1 MRRHNKR
8 GYFSPATIMAL
19 LLAVLALGL
28 PFIMN
33 GPVKDEDILTPLP
46 TPESTVTTITEDTK
60 IAAVPTQKPVAVT
73 TKKRTDVSPK
83 PSVTSSGTAP
93 AAVVSSETVK
103 SVQDKA
109 VNLEK
114 VALGLYRDNGE
125 DITAD
130 ALREKAGVPADEHF
144 IVTISKKNGNISKV
158 SYFTKDYS
166 VAFSNGKF
174 SALANI
180 AGDDFEDAVLP
191 IVSIVFKTNAKDSS
205 GKEKMI

>member
-1 MRRHNKR
+1 MKRHNKR

-19 LLAVLALGL
+19 LLAALALGL

-33 GPVKDEDILTPLP
+33 GPVNDEDILTPLP

-93 AAVVSSETVK
+93 SAVVSSETVK

-114 VALGLYRDNGE
+114 VALGLYRDNG
-125 DITAD
+125 DNLTAD
-130 ALREKAGVPADEHF
+130 ALREKAGVPDDEHF
-144 IVTISKKNGNISKV
+144 IVTISKKNGNVSKV

-180 AGDDFEDAVLP
+180 AGDDFEDAVL
-191 IVSIVFKTNAKDSS
+191 FL
-205 GKEKMI
+205 

>member
-1 MRRHNKR
+1 MKRHNKR

-19 LLAVLALGL
+19 LLAMLALGL

-33 GPVKDEDILTPLP
+33 GPVNDEDILTPLP
-46 TPESTVTTITEDTK
+46 TPESTVTTITEDSIIT
-60 IAAVPTQKPVAVT
+60 AVPTQKPVAVT

-114 VALGLYRDNGE
+114 VALGLYRDNG
-125 DITAD
+125 DNLTAD
-130 ALREKAGVPADEHF
+130 AVREKAGVPADEHF
-144 IVTISKKNGNISKV
+144 IVTISTKNGNVSKV

-166 VAFSNGKF
+166 VAFSDGKF

-180 AGDDFEDAVLP
+180 AGDDFEDAVL
-191 IVSIVFKTNAKDSS
+191 FL
-205 GKEKMI
+205 

>member
-33 GPVKDEDILTPLP
+33 GPVNDEDILTPLP

-144 IVTISKKNGNISKV
+144 IITISKKNGNISKV

-180 AGDDFEDAVLP
+180 AGDDFEDAVL
-191 IVSIVFKTNAKDSS
+191 FL
-205 GKEKMI
+205 

>member
-1 MRRHNKR
+1 MKRHNKR

-19 LLAVLALGL
+19 LLAMLALGL

-33 GPVKDEDILTPLP
+33 GPVNDEDILTPLP
-46 TPESTVTTITEDTK
+46 TPESTVTTITEDSIIT
-60 IAAVPTQKPVAVT
+60 AVPTQKPVAVT

-114 VALGLYRDNGE
+114 AALGLYRDNG
-125 DITAD
+125 DNLTAD
-130 ALREKAGVPADEHF
+130 AVREKAGVPVDEHF
-144 IVTISKKNGNISKV
+144 IVTISTKNGNVSKV

-166 VAFSNGKF
+166 VAFSDGKF

-180 AGDDFEDAVLP
+180 AGDDFEDAVL
-191 IVSIVFKTNAKDSS
+191 FL
-205 GKEKMI
+205 

>member
-33 GPVKDEDILTPLP
+33 GPVNDEDILTPLP
-46 TPESTVTTITEDTK
+46 TPESTVTTITEDSK
-60 IAAVPTQKPVAVT
+60 ITAVPTQKPVAVT

-114 VALGLYRDNGE
+114 AALGLYRDNG
-125 DITAD
+125 DNLTAD
-130 ALREKAGVPADEHF
+130 AVREKAGVPADEHF
-144 IVTISKKNGNISKV
+144 IVTISTKNGNVSKV

-166 VAFSNGKF
+166 VAFSDGKF

-180 AGDDFEDAVLP
+180 AGDDFEDAVL
-191 IVSIVFKTNAKDSS
+191 FL
-205 GKEKMI
+205 

>member
-8 GYFSPATIMAL
+8 GYFSPTTIMAL

-33 GPVKDEDILTPLP
+33 GPVNDEDILTPLP

-60 IAAVPTQKPVAVT
+60 IAAVPTQKLVAVT

-93 AAVVSSETVK
+93 SAVVSSETVK

-114 VALGLYRDNGE
+114 VALGLYRDNG
-125 DITAD
+125 DNLTAD
-130 ALREKAGVPADEHF
+130 ALREKAGVPDDEHF
-144 IVTISKKNGNISKV
+144 IVTISKKNGNVSKV

-180 AGDDFEDAVLP
+180 AGDDFEDAVL
-191 IVSIVFKTNAKDSS
+191 FL
-205 GKEKMI
+205 

>member
-1 MRRHNKR
+1 MKRHNKR

-19 LLAVLALGL
+19 LLAALALGL

-33 GPVKDEDILTPLP
+33 GPVNDEDILTPLP
-46 TPESTVTTITEDTK
+46 TPESTVTTITEDSK
-60 IAAVPTQKPVAVT
+60 ITAVPTQKPVAVT

-93 AAVVSSETVK
+93 AAVASGETVK

-114 VALGLYRDNGE
+114 AALGLYRDNG
-125 DITAD
+125 DNLTAD
-130 ALREKAGVPADEHF
+130 AVREKAGVPADEHF
-144 IVTISKKNGNISKV
+144 IVTISTKNGNVSKV

-166 VAFSNGKF
+166 VAFSDGKF

-180 AGDDFEDAVLP
+180 AGDDFEDAVL
-191 IVSIVFKTNAKDSS
+191 FL
-205 GKEKMI
+205 

>member
-8 GYFSPATIMAL
+8 GYFSPTTIMAL

-33 GPVKDEDILTPLP
+33 GPVNDEDILTPLP

-93 AAVVSSETVK
+93 SAVVSSETVK

-130 ALREKAGVPADEHF
+130 ALREKAGVPDDEHF

-180 AGDDFEDAVLP
+180 AGDDFEDAVL
-191 IVSIVFKTNAKDSS
+191 FL
-205 GKEKMI
+205 

>member
-1 MRRHNKR
+1 
-8 GYFSPATIMAL
+8 MAL

-33 GPVKDEDILTPLP
+33 GPVNDEDILTPLP
-46 TPESTVTTITEDTK
+46 TPESTVTTVTTITEDST
-60 IAAVPTQKPVAVT
+60 ITAVPTQKPVAVT

-83 PSVTSSGTAP
+83 PSVTTSKAATPSAP

-114 VALGLYRDNGE
+114 VALGLFRDNGD
-125 DITAD
+125 DITAESV
-130 ALREKAGVPADEHF
+130 REKAGVPSDEHF

-174 SALANI
+174 SALANV
-180 AGDDFEDAVLP
+180 AGDDFEDAVL
-191 IVSIVFKTNAKDSS
+191 FL
-205 GKEKMI
+205 

>member
-1 MRRHNKR
+1 MKRHNKR

-19 LLAVLALGL
+19 LLAALALGL

-33 GPVKDEDILTPLP
+33 GPVNDEDILTPLP
-46 TPESTVTTITEDTK
+46 TPESTVTTITEDSK
-60 IAAVPTQKPVAVT
+60 ITAVPTQKPVAVT

-93 AAVVSSETVK
+93 SAVVSSETVK

-114 VALGLYRDNGE
+114 VALGLYRDNG
-125 DITAD
+125 DNLTAD
-130 ALREKAGVPADEHF
+130 AVREKAGVPADEHF
-144 IVTISKKNGNISKV
+144 IVTISTKNGNVSKV

-166 VAFSNGKF
+166 VAFSDGKF

-180 AGDDFEDAVLP
+180 AGDDFEDAVL
-191 IVSIVFKTNAKDSS
+191 FL
-205 GKEKMI
+205 

>member
-1 MRRHNKR
+1 MKRHNKR

-33 GPVKDEDILTPLP
+33 GPVNDEDILTPLP
-46 TPESTVTTITEDTK
+46 TPESTITTVTTITEDSK

-83 PSVTSSGTAP
+83 PSVTTSKAATPSAP

-103 SVQDKA
+103 NVQDKA

-114 VALGLYRDNGE
+114 VALGLFRDNGY
-125 DITAD
+125 DITAESV
-130 ALREKAGVPADEHF
+130 REKAGVPADEHF

-158 SYFTKDYS
+158 SYFTKNYS

-174 SALANI
+174 SALANV
-180 AGDDFEDAVLP
+180 AGDDFEDAVL
-191 IVSIVFKTNAKDSS
+191 FL
-205 GKEKMI
+205 

>member
-1 MRRHNKR
+1 
-8 GYFSPATIMAL
+8 MAL

-33 GPVKDEDILTPLP
+33 GPVNDEDILTPLP
-46 TPESTVTTITEDTK
+46 TPESTVTTITEDSK
-60 IAAVPTQKPVAVT
+60 ITAVPTQKPVAVT
-73 TKKRTDVSPK
+73 TKKRTDASPK
-83 PSVTSSGTAP
+83 PSVTTSKAATPSAP

-103 SVQDKA
+103 NVQDKA

-114 VALGLYRDNGE
+114 VALGLYRDNGD
-125 DITAD
+125 DITAESV
-130 ALREKAGVPADEHF
+130 REKAGVPADEHF

-174 SALANI
+174 SALANV
-180 AGDDFEDAVLP
+180 AGADFEDAVL
-191 IVSIVFKTNAKDSS
+191 FL
-205 GKEKMI
+205 

>member
-1 MRRHNKR
+1 MKRHNKR

-33 GPVKDEDILTPLP
+33 GPVNDEDILTPLP
-46 TPESTVTTITEDTK
+46 TPESTITEDST
-60 IAAVPTQKPVAVT
+60 ITAVPTQKPVAVT

-83 PSVTSSGTAP
+83 PSVTTSKAATPSAP

-103 SVQDKA
+103 NVQDKA

-114 VALGLYRDNGE
+114 VALGLFRDNGY
-125 DITAD
+125 DITAESV
-130 ALREKAGVPADEHF
+130 REKAGVPADEHF

-158 SYFTKDYS
+158 SYFTKNYS

-174 SALANI
+174 SALANV
-180 AGDDFEDAVLP
+180 AGDDFEDAVL
-191 IVSIVFKTNAKDSS
+191 FL
-205 GKEKMI
+205 

>member
-8 GYFSPATIMAL
+8 GYFSPTTIMAL

-33 GPVKDEDILTPLP
+33 GPVNDEDILTPLP

-93 AAVVSSETVK
+93 SAVVSSETVK

-109 VNLEK
+109 INLEK

-125 DITAD
+125 NITAD
-130 ALREKAGVPADEHF
+130 ALREKACVPADEHF

-180 AGDDFEDAVLP
+180 AGDDFEDAVL
-191 IVSIVFKTNAKDSS
+191 FL
-205 GKEKMI
+205 

>member
-33 GPVKDEDILTPLP
+33 GPVNDEDILTPLP
-46 TPESTVTTITEDTK
+46 TPESTITTVTTITEDSK
-60 IAAVPTQKPVAVT
+60 ITAVPTQKPVAVT

-83 PSVTSSGTAP
+83 PSVTTSKAATPSAP

-103 SVQDKA
+103 NVQDKA

-114 VALGLYRDNGE
+114 VALGLFRDNGY

-130 ALREKAGVPADEHF
+130 AVREKAGVPADEHF

-174 SALANI
+174 SALANV
-180 AGDDFEDAVLP
+180 AGDDFEDAVL
-191 IVSIVFKTNAKDSS
+191 FL
-205 GKEKMI
+205 

>member
-1 MRRHNKR
+1 MKRHNKR

-33 GPVKDEDILTPLP
+33 GPVNDEDILTPLP
-46 TPESTVTTITEDTK
+46 TPESTVTTIAEDST
-60 IAAVPTQKPVAVT
+60 ITAVPTQKPVAVT

-93 AAVVSSETVK
+93 AAVVSGETVK

-114 VALGLYRDNGE
+114 TALGLYRDSGE

-144 IVTISKKNGNISKV
+144 IVTISKKNGNVSKV

-180 AGDDFEDAVLP
+180 AGDDFEDAVL
-191 IVSIVFKTNAKDSS
+191 FL
-205 GKEKMI
+205 

>member
-8 GYFSPATIMAL
+8 GYFSPTTIMAL

-93 AAVVSSETVK
+93 SAVVSSETVK

-130 ALREKAGVPADEHF
+130 ALREKTGVPDDEHF

-180 AGDDFEDAVLP
+180 AGDDFEDAVL
-191 IVSIVFKTNAKDSS
+191 FL
-205 GKEKMI
+205 

>member
-1 MRRHNKR
+1 MKRHNKR

-19 LLAVLALGL
+19 LLAMLALGL

-33 GPVKDEDILTPLP
+33 GPVNDEDILTPLP
-46 TPESTVTTITEDTK
+46 TPESTVTTITEDSK
-60 IAAVPTQKPVAVT
+60 ITAVPTQKPVAVT

-93 AAVVSSETVK
+93 AAVVSGETVK

-114 VALGLYRDNGE
+114 AALGLYRDNG
-125 DITAD
+125 DNLTAD
-130 ALREKAGVPADEHF
+130 AVREKAGVPADEHF
-144 IVTISKKNGNISKV
+144 IVTISTKNGNVSKV

-180 AGDDFEDAVLP
+180 AGDDFEDAVL
-191 IVSIVFKTNAKDSS
+191 FL
-205 GKEKMI
+205 

>member
-33 GPVKDEDILTPLP
+33 GPVNDEDILTPMP
-46 TPESTVTTITEDTK
+46 TPESTVTTITEDSK
-60 IAAVPTQKPVAVT
+60 IPAVPTQKPVAVT

-93 AAVVSSETVK
+93 SAVVSSETVN
-103 SVQDKA
+103 SVKDKA

-114 VALGLYRDNGE
+114 VALALYRDNGE
-125 DITAD
+125 DITAESV
-130 ALREKAGVPADEHF
+130 REKAGVPADEHF

-158 SYFTKDYS
+158 SYFTKNYS

-174 SALANI
+174 SALANV
-180 AGDDFEDAVLP
+180 AGDDFEDAVL
-191 IVSIVFKTNAKDSS
+191 FL
-205 GKEKMI
+205 

>member
-1 MRRHNKR
+1 MKRHNKR

-33 GPVKDEDILTPLP
+33 GPVNDEDILTPLP
-46 TPESTVTTITEDTK
+46 TPESTVTEDSK
-60 IAAVPTQKPVAVT
+60 ISAVPAQKPVAVT

-83 PSVTSSGTAP
+83 PSVATSKAATPSAP

-125 DITAD
+125 DITAESV
-130 ALREKAGVPADEHF
+130 REKAGVPADEHF
-144 IVTISKKNGNISKV
+144 IVTISKKNGNVSKV

-180 AGDDFEDAVLP
+180 AGDDFEDAVL
-191 IVSIVFKTNAKDSS
+191 FL
-205 GKEKMI
+205 

>member
-8 GYFSPATIMAL
+8 GYFSPTTIMAL

-114 VALGLYRDNGE
+114 VALGLYRNNGE

-180 AGDDFEDAVLP
+180 AGDDFEDAVL
-191 IVSIVFKTNAKDSS
+191 FL
-205 GKEKMI
+205 

>member
-33 GPVKDEDILTPLP
+33 GPVNDEDILTPLP

-93 AAVVSSETVK
+93 SAVVSSETVK

-114 VALGLYRDNGE
+114 VALGLYRDNG
-125 DITAD
+125 DNLTAD
-130 ALREKAGVPADEHF
+130 ALREKAGVPDDEHF
-144 IVTISKKNGNISKV
+144 IVTISKKNGNVSKV

-180 AGDDFEDAVLP
+180 ASDDFEDAVL
-191 IVSIVFKTNAKDSS
+191 FL
-205 GKEKMI
+205 

>member
-1 MRRHNKR
+1 MKRHNKR

-19 LLAVLALGL
+19 LLAALALGL

-33 GPVKDEDILTPLP
+33 GPVNDEDILTPLP
-46 TPESTVTTITEDTK
+46 TPESTVTTITEDSK
-60 IAAVPTQKPVAVT
+60 ITAVPTQKPVAVT

-83 PSVTSSGTAP
+83 PSVTSSVTAP

-114 VALGLYRDNGE
+114 VALGLYRDNG
-125 DITAD
+125 DNLTAD
-130 ALREKAGVPADEHF
+130 AVREKAGVPADEHF
-144 IVTISKKNGNISKV
+144 IVTISTKNGNISKV

-180 AGDDFEDAVLP
+180 AGDDFEDAVL
-191 IVSIVFKTNAKDSS
+191 FL
-205 GKEKMI
+205 

>member
-8 GYFSPATIMAL
+8 GYFSPTTIMAL

-33 GPVKDEDILTPLP
+33 GLVNDEDILTPLP

-93 AAVVSSETVK
+93 SAVVSSETVK

-114 VALGLYRDNGE
+114 VALGLYRDNG
-125 DITAD
+125 DNLTAD
-130 ALREKAGVPADEHF
+130 ALREKAGVPDDEHF
-144 IVTISKKNGNISKV
+144 IVTISKKNGNVSKV

-180 AGDDFEDAVLP
+180 AGDDFEDAVL
-191 IVSIVFKTNAKDSS
+191 FL
-205 GKEKMI
+205 

>member
-33 GPVKDEDILTPLP
+33 GPVNDEDILTPLP

-103 SVQDKA
+103 GVQDKA

-180 AGDDFEDAVLP
+180 AGDDFEDAVL
-191 IVSIVFKTNAKDSS
+191 FL
-205 GKEKMI
+205 

>member
-1 MRRHNKR
+1 MKRHNKR

-19 LLAVLALGL
+19 LLAMLALGL

-33 GPVKDEDILTPLP
+33 GPVNDEDILTPLP
-46 TPESTVTTITEDTK
+46 TPESTVTTITEDSK
-60 IAAVPTQKPVAVT
+60 ITAVPTQKPVAVT

-93 AAVVSSETVK
+93 AAVVSSEKVK

-114 VALGLYRDNGE
+114 VALGLYRDNG
-125 DITAD
+125 DNLTAD
-130 ALREKAGVPADEHF
+130 AVREKAGVPADEHF
-144 IVTISKKNGNISKV
+144 IVTISTKNGNVSKV

-180 AGDDFEDAVLP
+180 AGDDFEDAVL
-191 IVSIVFKTNAKDSS
+191 FL
-205 GKEKMI
+205 

>member
-8 GYFSPATIMAL
+8 GYFSPTTIMAL

-130 ALREKAGVPADEHF
+130 ALREKTGVPADEHF

-180 AGDDFEDAVLP
+180 AGDDFEDAVL
-191 IVSIVFKTNAKDSS
+191 FL
-205 GKEKMI
+205 

>member
-1 MRRHNKR
+1 MKRHNKR

-19 LLAVLALGL
+19 LLAALALGL

-33 GPVKDEDILTPLP
+33 GPVNDEDILTPLP
-46 TPESTVTTITEDTK
+46 TPESTVTTITEDSK
-60 IAAVPTQKPVAVT
+60 ITAVPTQKPVAVT

-93 AAVVSSETVK
+93 AAVVSGETVK

-114 VALGLYRDNGE
+114 AALGLYRDNG
-125 DITAD
+125 DNLTAD
-130 ALREKAGVPADEHF
+130 AVREKAGVPADEHF

-180 AGDDFEDAVLP
+180 AGDDFEDAVL
-191 IVSIVFKTNAKDSS
+191 FL
-205 GKEKMI
+205 

>member
-1 MRRHNKR
+1 MKRHNKR

-33 GPVKDEDILTPLP
+33 GPVNDEDILTPLP
-46 TPESTVTTITEDTK
+46 TPESTITDDSK
-60 IAAVPTQKPVAVT
+60 ITAVPTQKPVAVT

-83 PSVTSSGTAP
+83 PSVATSKAATPSAP

-114 VALGLYRDNGE
+114 VALGLFRDNGY
-125 DITAD
+125 DITAESV
-130 ALREKAGVPADEHF
+130 REKAGVPADEHF

-174 SALANI
+174 SALANV
-180 AGDDFEDAVLP
+180 AGDDFEDAVL
-191 IVSIVFKTNAKDSS
+191 FL
-205 GKEKMI
+205 